1 MFNPTVR
8 ILFSLLKHNT
18 PSSSYVNYEL
28 FFPMLKHLY
37 YIYSEK
43 ARETPHLQK
52 KEQPVDQLL
61 FQEKVF
67 FTSLN
72 EKVYSTWQELILRL

>member
-1 MFNPTVR
+1 
-8 ILFSLLKHNT
+8 
-18 PSSSYVNYEL
+18 
-28 FFPMLKHLY
+28 MLKHLY

-67 FTSLN
+67 FTMGVAKNYIMYWGFL
-72 EKVYSTWQELILRL
+72 QLL

>member
-1 MFNPTVR
+1 
-8 ILFSLLKHNT
+8 LKHNT

-28 FFPMLKHLY
+28 FFPMLRHLY

-67 FTSLN
+67 FTMGVAKNYIMYWGFL
-72 EKVYSTWQELILRL
+72 QLL

>member
-1 MFNPTVR
+1 
-8 ILFSLLKHNT
+8 LKHNT

-67 FTSLN
+67 FYYGGSKKLYNVLGVFTVIIIAKPS
-72 EKVYSTWQELILRL
+72 V

>member
-1 MFNPTVR
+1 
-8 ILFSLLKHNT
+8 LKHNT

-28 FFPMLKHLY
+28 FFPMLRQLY

-67 FTSLN
+67 FTMGVAKNYIMYWGFL
-72 EKVYSTWQELILRL
+72 QLL